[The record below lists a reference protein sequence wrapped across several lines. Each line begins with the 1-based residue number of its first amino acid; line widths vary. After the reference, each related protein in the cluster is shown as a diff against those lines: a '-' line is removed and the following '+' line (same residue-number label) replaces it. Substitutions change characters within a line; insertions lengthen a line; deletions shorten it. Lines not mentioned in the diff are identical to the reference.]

1 MGPIIINVFCMLN
14 GFFKQDHD
22 LSSFMA
28 NKIFDSIILSDF
40 PLGWN
45 NDRY

>member
-28 NKIFDSIILSDF
+28 NKIFDSIKHSFKFSI
-40 PLGWN
+40 
-45 NDRY
+45 RMEQ